1 MGRNASELLLSDE
14 VSDAGLL
21 TALYD
26 CVGTALGVPVH
37 RLLGQKVRDW
47 VPCAAWTRP
56 ATPAEFQAD
65 IQRAVDEGYMTFK
78 IHTSEMFDVF
88 EQVRLAEE
96 VAPDGFRIHFDF
108 NHNRTLAAVLPV
120 IAELEQHPIVAYIED
135 PLKYDD
141 IDGWRK
147 LREQTRIPLV
157 MQGVPIPHVQML
169 QVNRIA
175 CPDPGPSRRAGFDPD
190 RCCSTGWRTCT

>member
-1 MGRNASELLLSDE
+1 M
-14 VSDAGLL
+14 
-21 TALYD
+21 
-26 CVGTALGVPVH
+26 
-37 RLLGQKVRDW
+37 
-47 VPCAAWTRP
+47 
-56 ATPAEFQAD
+56 
-65 IQRAVDEGYMTFK
+65 
-78 IHTSEMFDVF
+78 
-88 EQVRLAEE
+88 
-96 VAPDGFRIHFDF
+96 
-108 NHNRTLAAVLPV
+108 LPV

-190 RCCSTGWRTCT
+190 RCCSMGWRTCT